1 MKRPPPFYALVS
13 TSKNTSLYVT
23 STRCY
28 PTLLGLVLLCH
39 QRSKEV
45 VQSFLDGLTE
55 KCQRFQSYLQAIGCD
70 GEKSLVNA
78 G

>member
-1 MKRPPPFYALVS
+1 MKRPPPIYALVS
-13 TSKNTSLYVT
+13 TSKNTSLYVK
-23 STRCY
+23 STRSY
-28 PTLLGLVLLCH
+28 PTLLDPVLLCY

-45 VQSFLDGLTE
+45 VQSFLDGFTE
-55 KCQRFQSYLQAIGCD
+55 KCQGFQNYLQAIGCD